1 MSKSNKTSNW
11 VKKHSQDPFVKK
23 SIQEKYR
30 SRAAYKLKEIDD
42 KYKILSKQKSV
53 IDLGCAPGS
62 WLQLL
67 KEYKNIQI
75 IIGIDL
81 KDINPI
87 ENIKFIR
94 GDINDNPGLFLRVLS
109 ELSRQNI
116 GKTGV
121 VLSDIAP
128 NITGISDIDQSNFS
142 EIALN
147 ILVFCEFILKPKG
160 MLVMKYF
167 LGSGIEDT
175 KKLLNKSFNKVSVFK
190 PTSSK
195 KKSNE
200 VYLICNDFKV

>member
-1 MSKSNKTSNW
+1 M
-11 VKKHSQDPFVKK
+11 
-23 SIQEKYR
+23 
-30 SRAAYKLKEIDD
+30 
-42 KYKILSKQKSV
+42 

-94 GDINDNPGLFLRVLS
+94 GDINSSSILS

-116 GKTGV
+116 GKAGV

-147 ILVFCEFILKPKG
+147 ILVFCKSILKPNG

-175 KKLLNKSFNKVSVFK
+175 KNLLNKSFSKISVFK